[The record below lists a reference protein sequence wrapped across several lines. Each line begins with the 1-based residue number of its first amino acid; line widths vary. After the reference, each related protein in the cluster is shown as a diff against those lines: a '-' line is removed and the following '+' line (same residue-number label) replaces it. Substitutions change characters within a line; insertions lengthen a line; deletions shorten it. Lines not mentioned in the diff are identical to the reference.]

1 MSEGKRKEGD
11 QMDFTTS
18 ELKCLWNMI
27 SISTVNR
34 KTDLN
39 AIEKSVRSKIAT
51 ELARRNYD
59 AVIQKRSSE
68 RKEGE

>member
-1 MSEGKRKEGD
+1 
-11 QMDFTTS
+11 MDFTTS

-34 KTDLN
+34 KADLN

-51 ELARRNYD
+51 ELARRNH
-59 AVIQKRSSE
+59 QNHE
-68 RKEGE
+68 RGIETW

>member
-1 MSEGKRKEGD
+1 
-11 QMDFTTS
+11 MDFTTP

-27 SISTVNR
+27 SISVVNKNNELSTV
-34 KTDLN
+34 
-39 AIEKSVRSKIAT
+39 EKAVRSKIAT